1 MENMCVLCGEALV
14 KYPVNREHFIP
25 QVLIREFDKLCI
37 PDAFQWVERSLN
49 YGSTNESDS
58 IITKRSDHKRWAV
71 VKVHE
76 KCNLE
81 ASAMCRD
88 LRYIID
94 HMDQQ
99 IPSKYFYRPIEYYAG
114 LWRVPIEQVSFT
126 LLTADEARKRRDDDF
141 MVLYY
146 PGLLNCGRIMIAS
159 DKDFINQRV
168 MERNDYEWHTI
179 TIGTSDAIR

>member
-1 MENMCVLCGEALV
+1 
-14 KYPVNREHFIP
+14 
-25 QVLIREFDKLCI
+25 
-37 PDAFQWVERSLN
+37 
-49 YGSTNESDS
+49 
-58 IITKRSDHKRWAV
+58 
-71 VKVHE
+71 VHE